1 MKTGLQLNT
10 ALNVFCDASV
20 TKTGE
25 TYTSC
30 PGYAVV
36 NKGRIIKSDY
46 KVVYNTTNNYGE
58 IYAIRMGIKAVY
70 DMGYKLGTVSRI
82 NLFSDSQ
89 ISILGLREWIFKWYK
104 NLNSDMQMMSI
115 EKKVE
120 ISNQEVYNSIVNL
133 IAYEGIPIHLYHQLG
148 HKNYRNNTHLNKVIN
163 SFNLVNKIRLSI
175 DEARFICYY
184 NEFVDRFTRDNLHN
198 VTRSNLFKQTDYQ
211 KYIIPVSIILNDDIM
226 RRYADLIYC
235 KQAFDQVNTSYNN
248 NFYYRYKNA

>member
-1 MKTGLQLNT
+1 MKSGLQLDT

-20 TKTGE
+20 TKVE
-25 TYTSC
+25 DKYTSC

-89 ISILGLREWIFKWYK
+89 ISIFGLREWIFTWYQ
-104 NLNSDMQMMSI
+104 NLNSNMQMVSSD
-115 EKKVE
+115 KKVE

-148 HKNYRNNTHLNKVIN
+148 HKNFRNNIHLNKVIK
-163 SFNLVNKIRLSI
+163 SFNLANKMQISI

-184 NEFVDRFTRDNLHN
+184 NEYVDRFTRENLHS

-211 KYIIPVSIILNDDIM
+211 KYIMPVSIILNSDIM
-226 RRYADLIYC
+226 KRYSELIYC
-235 KQAFDQVNTSYNN
+235 SNAFNQRNGSYNSIY
-248 NFYYRYKNA
+248 FK